1 MLRAFHRR
9 RTVLAE
15 WANPSPKDRL
25 TYLWRPLPQ
34 RGADPAVTALT
45 PVIAGLIKDGP
56 GGVPSTTA
64 GVVARGYALGLL
76 TPETWPP
83 RPGPGV

>member
-1 MLRAFHRR
+1 
-9 RTVLAE
+9 V
-15 WANPSPKDRL
+15 
-25 TYLWRPLPQ
+25 
-34 RGADPAVTALT
+34 PA
-45 PVIAGLIKDGP
+45 
-56 GGVPSTTA
+56 TTA